1 MMSVDEARKARP
13 RTHDRKLAQVAAVVD
28 NLVDAEGVDRRR
40 DLQYKITSLHAYAIF
55 DILLRA

>member
-1 MMSVDEARKARP
+1 MMSVDEARKVRARN
-13 RTHDRKLAQVAAVVD
+13 HDRKLAQVAAVVD

-40 DLQYKITSLHAYAIF
+40 DLQYKITSLRAYVIF